1 MEKLI
6 RNCLGFQGGVG
17 EITVS
22 GTFFAGHSLIL
33 CCFSF
38 CRVSIFLSNPV
49 VPGTVLSAGV
59 IAVVQDITY
68 HNISWSVK
76 ETFWKSAELGIIPC
90 TVGYYPL
97 RRKWQDAGRERVVLE
112 KDLCAPGRQRSLY
125 RGKKP
130 GPPAVR
136 FLSHFWVSK
145 SARPSVDLSEEV
157 EMMAC
162 PLYKLTAF
170 FCLPSF
176 QHGGIRIAI
185 STATSLARGL
195 ETVATAAPAAWT
207 IRTMTPD
214 LDS

>member
-1 MEKLI
+1 LFFI
-6 RNCLGFQGGVG
+6 LPCLHLPVKPRGIGNSFVRRSNRRG
-17 EITVS
+17 
-22 GTFFAGHSLIL
+22 AG
-33 CCFSF
+33 
-38 CRVSIFLSNPV
+38 
-49 VPGTVLSAGV
+49 
-59 IAVVQDITY
+59 Y
-68 HNISWSVK
+68 NIPQYL
-76 ETFWKSAELGIIPC
+76 T
-90 TVGYYPL
+90 L
-97 RRKWQDAGRERVVLE
+97 RRKWQDTGRERVVLE

-195 ETVATAAPAAWT
+195 ETVATVAPAAWT
-207 IRTMTPD
+207 IRAMTPD